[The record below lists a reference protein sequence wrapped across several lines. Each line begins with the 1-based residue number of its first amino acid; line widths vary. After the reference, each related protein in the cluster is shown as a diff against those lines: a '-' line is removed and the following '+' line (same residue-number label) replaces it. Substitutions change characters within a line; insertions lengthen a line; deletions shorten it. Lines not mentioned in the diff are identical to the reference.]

1 MEEVEETVELHL
13 ILDLLHP
20 GNDAIIAGAPLL
32 LEIARVRGHDA
43 GLAADDE
50 ALQDF
55 GFLDLKCD
63 SESVCL
69 AGEEVLYFAL
79 HNWEVAEEGVAA
91 AEDQAGM
98 VAHFVFS
105 VVVMVVWGGDRIGG
119 GSDGGGTIV
128 CKCVDDGRRCRGVCS
143 PIGDC

>member
-1 MEEVEETVELHL
+1 MEEVEETVKLHL
-13 ILDLLHP
+13 VLDLLHP
-20 GNDAIIAGAPLL
+20 GKDAIIAGASLL

-69 AGEEVLYFAL
+69 AGEEVLHFAL

-91 AEDQAGM
+91 AED
-98 VAHFVFS
+98 
-105 VVVMVVWGGDRIGG
+105 
-119 GSDGGGTIV
+119 
-128 CKCVDDGRRCRGVCS
+128 
-143 PIGDC
+143 